1 MAILNIQL
9 RDDLQ
14 IVARARATERGYA
27 SVEEYLAD
35 LIEAD
40 GAVARSEELE
50 AEILDRVGEPRTGD
64 DAGRLGRNAPSLP
77 RIELANGKAVSGGGG
92 PNRRD
97 EQATHQCLE
106 LDIFGASRH
115 CGDILTFLRT

>member
-27 SVEEYLAD
+27 SVDEYLAE

-40 GAVARSEELE
+40 GTVAVSEGLE
-50 AEILDRVGEPRTGD
+50 AEILDGLASSAREMTSAEWDEMRRRFRD
-64 DAGRLGRNAPSLP
+64 SRLSAGAP
-77 RIELANGKAVSGGGG
+77 
-92 PNRRD
+92 
-97 EQATHQCLE
+97 
-106 LDIFGASRH
+106 
-115 CGDILTFLRT
+115 

>member
-27 SVEEYLAD
+27 SVDEYLAE

-40 GAVARSEELE
+40 GAVAVSEGLE
-50 AEILDRVGEPRTGD
+50 AEILDGLASSAREMTPAEWDEMRRRFRD
-64 DAGRLGRNAPSLP
+64 SRLSAGAP
-77 RIELANGKAVSGGGG
+77 
-92 PNRRD
+92 
-97 EQATHQCLE
+97 
-106 LDIFGASRH
+106 
-115 CGDILTFLRT
+115 

>member
-27 SVEEYLAD
+27 SVEEYLAE

-50 AEILDRVGEPRTGD
+50 AEILDRLASPARETTPADWDEMRRRFRASNSQT
-64 DAGRLGRNAPSLP
+64 GRL
-77 RIELANGKAVSGGGG
+77 
-92 PNRRD
+92 
-97 EQATHQCLE
+97 
-106 LDIFGASRH
+106 
-115 CGDILTFLRT
+115 